1 MDNQDCVRIDKYLWS
16 VRLFKTRSKAA
27 DACRN
32 GKVLMNGQNVKSS
45 KLICRNDEFQVK
57 NPPIIYTYKV
67 KEILKNRVGAK
78 LVENYLINLT
88 PEEELLKLEINT
100 QAVFVKRDKGTGRP
114 TKKER
119 REIEKLRIK
128 S

>member
-1 MDNQDCVRIDKYLWS
+1 MDNQDCVRIDKFLWS

-45 KLICRNDEFQVK
+45 KLIYKGDEFQIK
-57 NPPIIYTYKV
+57 NPPIIYTYRV

-78 LVENYLINLT
+78 LVDNYLTNLT